1 MKNQGGV
8 EDKRSS
14 STELERYQM
23 YIKIVSLNLVVCVCV
38 CFYVR
43 VLDECS
49 YDSPIYSP
57 LVCLMELMKQ

>member
-23 YIKIVSLNLVVCVCV
+23 YIKIVSLNLVVCVC
-38 CFYVR
+38 FYVR